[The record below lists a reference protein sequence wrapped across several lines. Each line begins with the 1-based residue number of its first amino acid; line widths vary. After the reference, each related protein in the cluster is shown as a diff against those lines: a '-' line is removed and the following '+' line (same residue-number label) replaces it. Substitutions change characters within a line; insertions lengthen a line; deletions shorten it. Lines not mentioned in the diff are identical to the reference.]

1 MEPNRG
7 SIEARGGGLYPPVR
21 NIDSLCEH
29 LRETFT
35 GSIDRWTMTED
46 LFPPPSLP
54 PFLLSPSC
62 RFVAGIRNKF
72 EREFKVRVNSFIR
85 NGGKGAWRN
94 EGVFPIRMKYNFSL
108 LYTVLSFNSP
118 WLSKGRGKQ
127 VVEYRFVPFFL
138 FSFFFFPPLYHP
150 LWRITRAACYLVRN
164 VRSINTVD
172 TVRTRGGGR
181 GGGWFWVNARF

>member
-1 MEPNRG
+1 MCARLNYVRKLPDVDRHDSDTLCGAPSEPVMFHFGPATILMEPNRG

-46 LFPPPSLP
+46 LFPPSSLP
-54 PFLLSPSC
+54 PFLLSPTPPSC

-85 NGGKGAWRN
+85 NGGKGA
-94 EGVFPIRMKYNFSL
+94 
-108 LYTVLSFNSP
+108 
-118 WLSKGRGKQ
+118 
-127 VVEYRFVPFFL
+127 
-138 FSFFFFPPLYHP
+138 
-150 LWRITRAACYLVRN
+150 
-164 VRSINTVD
+164 
-172 TVRTRGGGR
+172 
-181 GGGWFWVNARF
+181 